1 MRIHK
6 VLSDNGVASRRK
18 AEELIGQG
26 RVTVNGHKAILGQ
39 DINPIKDIIAI
50 DGQRVSLRANT
61 DKHYIALYKP
71 RGWVTTMSDELGRK
85 CIAQFVED
93 MPGKVYPIGRLD
105 KDSEGL
111 LLLTNDGEFA
121 NLIMHPRH
129 HISKTYRVTVRPDIS
144 EEQLIALSTGVEIDT
159 GKTAPAQVTVL
170 TKEAGRVVLRMTIT
184 EGKNRQ
190 IRKMCEAVGL
200 EVARLRRTTI
210 GPLQLGMLQPGEW
223 RELSPNEVGMIR
235 NAVTL
240 EASKPNPDKKRRS
253 YAPYKAGA
261 GSRSGA
267 RPGAGGKP
275 APRSNTARRPAP
287 KGQDR

>member
-6 VLSDNGVASRRK
+6 VLSDNGIASRRK
-18 AEELIGQG
+18 AEEMIQKG
-26 RVTVNGHKAILGQ
+26 RVSVNGHKAIIGQ

-50 DGQRVSLRANT
+50 DGQRVGLRANT
-61 DKHYIALYKP
+61 EKHYIALYKP

-111 LLLTNDGEFA
+111 LLLTNDGDFA

-129 HISKTYRVTVRPDIS
+129 HISKTYRVTVRPDIT

-159 GKTAPAQVTVL
+159 GKTAPAQVMVV

-210 GPLQLGMLQPGEW
+210 GPIQLGMLQPGEW
-223 RELSPNEVGMIR
+223 RELSATEVGSIR
-235 NAVTL
+235 NAVKL
-240 EASKPNPDKKRRS
+240 EASKPNPDKKKRN
-253 YAPYKAGA
+253 YVQFKAGA
-261 GSRSGA
+261 GGKSA
-267 RPGAGGKP
+267 PKAGGKS
-275 APRSNTARRPAP
+275 APRSNSPRRSAP
-287 KGQDR
+287 KN